1 MGTDVRKSIKKVI
14 SRGGR
19 MEDDLK
25 INKMVLA
32 SLSTFNAYSILIQ
45 CMSLFNPYSMHVTM
59 NIHYLLTKFVDASV
73 YSLVTILQGQLG

>member
-45 CMSLFNPYSMHVTM
+45 CMSLNE
-59 NIHYLLTKFVDASV
+59 
-73 YSLVTILQGQLG
+73 YSLSVDEVC